1 MKNLEG
7 ANKFTNREDMM
18 KMEKEIQPDLE
29 SHFKERIQFHEAL
42 FDERMNKEMKID
54 YKRECSHIL
63 LFQSGSDEEMSADP
77 EALTK
82 KKSKRSLV

>member
-54 YKRECSHIL
+54 YKRE
-63 LFQSGSDEEMSADP
+63 GSDEEMSADP